1 MSLWRGGGR
10 LGAGLLPKGQPG
22 PAKEPGLG
30 LFTTVA
36 TLCNCVM
43 GVGILALPRA
53 VANVGLVPGV
63 SMLLVTALLS
73 FTTLCLLAESVRVW
87 KAQTYAV
94 LVRDAIGPAT
104 SKVCAA
110 AVAVN
115 LFGACVG
122 ANVAMAAN
130 LDDVLVR
137 NVDDYVVNGTG
148 AVERF
153 LDDNPLHLPVPDDRQ
168 LWIMALG
175 ILLVL
180 PLSLRGSY
188 RALAPASL
196 LSTISVSM
204 LALVTVGFGVQAAFG
219 EGLPCKKCPPL
230 ELARWRWEGEDGA
243 VDSVSVIMFAFVTR
257 ESSNGLPQP
266 SHHTSDAD
274 RCCQQTRSC
283 RRCSTSWMTPRS
295 TA

>member
-153 LDDNPLHLPVPDDRQ
+153 LDGNPLHLPVSIRRKGRQ
-168 LWIMALG
+168 DGAMI
-175 ILLVL
+175 
-180 PLSLRGSY
+180 
-188 RALAPASL
+188 RARWARRVPHEAVRHHWSPHPE
-196 LSTISVSM
+196 
-204 LALVTVGFGVQAAFG
+204 GGCRG
-219 EGLPCKKCPPL
+219 EG
-230 ELARWRWEGEDGA
+230 
-243 VDSVSVIMFAFVTR
+243 
-257 ESSNGLPQP
+257 
-266 SHHTSDAD
+266 
-274 RCCQQTRSC
+274 
-283 RRCSTSWMTPRS
+283 RRR
-295 TA
+295 

>member
-1 MSLWRGGGR
+1 MSLWPGGG
-10 LGAGLLPKGQPG
+10 LGAGLLPKGQPE

-30 LFTTVA
+30 LFPTVA

-63 SMLLVTALLS
+63 CMLLVTALLS

-87 KAQTYAV
+87 KARTYAV
-94 LVRDAIGPAT
+94 LVRDAIGPVT

-130 LDDVLVR
+130 LDDVQRRGCQRVTTTWCD
-137 NVDDYVVNGTG
+137 VVVNGTG
-148 AVERF
+148 AVEHI
-153 LDDNPLHLPVPDDRQ
+153 LDGNSLHLPALDNRQ
-168 LWIMALG
+168 LWIVALG
-175 ILLVL
+175 IFLVL
-180 PLSLRGSY
+180 PLSLTGSY

-196 LSTISVSM
+196 LSTVSVSM
-204 LALVTVGFGVQAAFG
+204 LALVTVGFGVQAAFD
-219 EGLPCKKCPPL
+219 EGLPCNQCPPL

-243 VDSVSVIMFAFVTR
+243 VDSISTIVFAFVTR
-257 ESSNGLPQP
+257 ESSNALPP
-266 SHHTSDAD
+266 RHTASDAD
-274 RCCQQTRSC
+274 CAVNRLDPAAGAGRAGC
-283 RRCSTSWMTPRS
+283 
-295 TA
+295 

>member
-1 MSLWRGGGR
+1 MSLWRGGG

-73 FTTLCLLAESVRVW
+73 FTTLCLLAESVRVM

-115 LFGACVG
+115 LFGACDG

-137 NVDDYVVNGTG
+137 NVDNLGARVDPAVLGYHVKAQKETTVEVAPKWPEDVGGSPYLYQGRVQLVEQVRYPKGFDANIVDVFNTNTLTFSAASLDRSFDLGWYYVEKTVEDRA
-148 AVERF
+148 AVQMEHLIGEMTAHLSTAFLQVRRSGPDTRF
-153 LDDNPLHLPVPDDRQ
+153 LPIKTPEDLEAAREEIADMYD
-168 LWIMALG
+168 G
-175 ILLVL
+175 
-180 PLSLRGSY
+180 
-188 RALAPASL
+188 RA
-196 LSTISVSM
+196 
-204 LALVTVGFGVQAAFG
+204 
-219 EGLPCKKCPPL
+219 
-230 ELARWRWEGEDGA
+230 ED
-243 VDSVSVIMFAFVTR
+243 
-257 ESSNGLPQP
+257 
-266 SHHTSDAD
+266 
-274 RCCQQTRSC
+274 
-283 RRCSTSWMTPRS
+283 
-295 TA
+295 